1 MLRFLAALTIAFPL
15 MAQSPAELAQAFA
28 AIELDPNTCYRVRDL
43 PFQREDLRF
52 YFNEGYLLLGK
63 PVGDLIVAAVFVTDG
78 AEGGD
83 AEVLLFPPNRA
94 EREAMAAATGSP
106 NLNEHFASAA
116 FLFTDDSGAQLLA
129 RMKESGRP
137 SPDNGL
143 LIADRWN
150 RTVRNLAASFE
161 TRLLLDLLTLAR
173 PRPGMFFGALQG
185 RKLGNFDV
193 YHDPRAEQ
201 SIVAGRTGSRDGKPH
216 FDIWTLFDSR
226 SRRTGAGKPP
236 AGEFTLQDYRI
247 EATVEP
253 PKLAMQVVTRV
264 RLRTPSRERVFPFE
278 ISGRMQVQRVTID
291 GEPAEVLLHESLRS
305 NLLRNSGNV
314 LFLVAASTPLEP
326 DRDYEVV
333 FDHRGDVIEDAGN
346 EVYLVTSRGGWY
358 PVRGLQFSH
367 YDLTFRYPAGL
378 QWVAAGEVVADE
390 READVRI
397 TRRRTAAPIRVAGFN
412 LGIYQK
418 TRVERGGIA
427 VEVYANKNVEQA
439 LEALARPP
447 GPVVIQLPAARGA
460 ARRPDMLQ
468 VIPAPPPPQLDPK
481 SRLESL
487 AQDIASALEF
497 FTSFLGP
504 PPLSV
509 ISVSPVP
516 GWFGQGFPGMVY
528 LSTLS
533 YLGPRDRPITR
544 LEPLYQVFFT
554 QVLAAHEAAHQWWGN
569 AVTPATYQDEWLME
583 ALANYSALLFLEKK
597 QGRRV
602 LEEILDA
609 YRAHLLAKDEAG
621 KPVDATG
628 PIAFG
633 ARLVT
638 SQSGQAWRT
647 ITYEK
652 GSWILH
658 MLRRNMGDDAFLQML
673 GELRRRFSG
682 QALAIDQFRRTAAEF
697 LPPKSPDAQLE
708 AFFDHWVYSTGI
720 PAFELKYQIRGKAPA
735 VRVTGTLSA
744 AGVSEEAVFQVPV
757 DIHFSRTKKIRR
769 VFRVTTEPTAFE
781 LKLGQA
787 PVRVALDPDNSILS
801 IHR

>member
-1 MLRFLAALTIAFPL
+1 MLRFLAALSLALPL
-15 MAQSPAELAQAFA
+15 AAQSPAELAQALA
-28 AIELDPNTCYRVRDL
+28 AVELDPNTCYRVRDL

-52 YFNEGYLLLGK
+52 YFNEGYLMLGK
-63 PVGDLIVAAVFVTDG
+63 PVGDLIVSAVFVSEG
-78 AEGGD
+78 VEGGD

-94 EREAMAAATGSP
+94 EREAMAAAIGSP
-106 NLNEHFASAA
+106 NLNEHFTSAA
-116 FLFTDDSGAQLLA
+116 FLFTDDSGDQLLA
-129 RMKESGRP
+129 RMKESGKP
-137 SPDNGL
+137 SPDMGL
-143 LIADRWN
+143 LVAERWN
-150 RTVRNLAASFE
+150 RTVRNLSSSFE
-161 TRLLLDLLTLAR
+161 TRLLLDLLTLER

-185 RKLGNFDV
+185 RRLGNFDV

-201 SIVAGRTGSRDGKPH
+201 SIVAGRTASRDGKPH
-216 FDIWTLFDSR
+216 FDIWSLFDSR
-226 SRRTGAGKPP
+226 SRRNGVSGPP
-236 AGEFTLQDYRI
+236 SREFTLQDYRI

-264 RLRTPSRERVFPFE
+264 KLRTPRRERVFPFE
-278 ISGRMQVQRVTID
+278 ISGRMQVQRVTIG

-314 LFLVAASTPLEP
+314 LFLLAASSPLEP
-326 DRDYEVV
+326 NRDYEVV
-333 FDHRGDVIEDAGN
+333 FEHRGDVIENAGN

-358 PVRGLQFSH
+358 PGRGLQFCN

-378 QWVAAGEVVADE
+378 QWVAAGEVVSDE
-390 READVRI
+390 REGEVRV
-397 TRRRTAAPIRVAGFN
+397 TRRRTTTPIRVAGFN
-412 LGIYQK
+412 LGVYQK
-418 TRVERGGIA
+418 TRMERGGVA
-427 VEVYANKNVEQA
+427 VEVYANKNVEEA
-439 LEALARPP
+439 LQALARPP
-447 GPVVIQLPAARGA
+447 GPIVVQLPSGRGA
-460 ARRPDMLQ
+460 ARRPDVLQ
-468 VIPAPPPPQLDPK
+468 VIPAPPAPLLDPK

-487 AQDIASALEF
+487 AQDIAGALEF

-504 PPLSV
+504 PPLNS

-533 YLGPRDRPITR
+533 YLGPGDRPISR

-554 QVLAAHEAAHQWWGN
+554 QVLAAHEVAHQWWGN

-597 QGRRV
+597 QGRRA
-602 LEEILDA
+602 LDETLGA
-609 YRAHLLAKDEAG
+609 YRTHLLAKDEAG
-621 KPVDATG
+621 NPVDATG
-628 PIAFG
+628 PIALG

-658 MLRRNMGDDAFLQML
+658 MLRRHMGDDAFLRML

-682 QALAIDQFRRTAAEF
+682 QALTIDQFRRLAAEF
-697 LPPKSPDAQLE
+697 LPPKFPDAHLE

-720 PAFELKYQIRGKAPA
+720 PAFEFKYQIRGKAPA

-744 AGVSEEAVFQVPV
+744 TGVSEEAVFRVPV
-757 DIHFSRTKKIRR
+757 ELYFSKTKKTRHI
-769 VFRVTTEPTAFE
+769 FRVTTEPTSFE
-781 LKLGQA
+781 LTLSQA

-801 IHR
+801 VHR